1 MQRREVTDVHANLPA
16 VIRIYRAPPHADP
29 DTRALEL
36 LNVILGQGESSRL
49 NVAVVRRGK
58 GAPGPPGDL
67 EPLWSPR
74 GARGVRLPPP
84 PQPGRGP
91 PHADNNATPPPGTPR
106 RGASP

>member
-58 GAPGPPGDL
+58 GAPGTPGVGDPFDL
-67 EPLWSPR
+67 
-74 GARGVRLPPP
+74 
-84 PQPGRGP
+84 
-91 PHADNNATPPPGTPR
+91 R
-106 RGASP
+106 RGAAGPLLLAPAHQGGGPLQLDTLVT

>member
-49 NVAVVRRGK
+49 NVAVVRRGE
-58 GAPGPPGDL
+58 GAPRPPGDGK
-67 EPLWSPR
+67 PFCSPG
-74 GARGVRLPPP
+74 GARRGRAPPLPTHSAGP
-84 PQPGRGP
+84 PQAEPT
-91 PHADNNATPPPGTPR
+91 HTPPPRALSVGD
-106 RGASP
+106 G